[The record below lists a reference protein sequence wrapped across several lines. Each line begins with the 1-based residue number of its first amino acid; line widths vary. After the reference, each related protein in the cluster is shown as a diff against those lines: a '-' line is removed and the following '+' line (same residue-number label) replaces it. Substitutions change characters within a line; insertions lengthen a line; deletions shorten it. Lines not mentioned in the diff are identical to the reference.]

1 MNGASLIGAAATGV
15 VIAAAIYLGGRYMA
29 RCIYSLVNDRKRRS
43 SQG

>member
-15 VIAAAIYLGGRYMA
+15 VIAAAIYMGGLYMA
-29 RCIYSLVNDRKRRS
+29 HCIYSLVKDRKRRS